1 MSPEFSLKAR
11 GYFVNTQNVNEISDK
26 ISLIYKNQWTNI
38 VFIKAGD
45 WKKEIQSS
53 GSGMNNSTDYAAFD
67 QSYGAHTSD
76 PNCCDACCNSC
87 GSCICSDCDGCGECV
102 IF

>member
-11 GYFVNTQNVNEISDK
+11 GYFVNTQNANEISDK

-45 WKKEIQSS
+45 WKKEI
-53 GSGMNNSTDYAAFD
+53 
-67 QSYGAHTSD
+67 
-76 PNCCDACCNSC
+76 
-87 GSCICSDCDGCGECV
+87 
-102 IF
+102 